1 MKHLMRLLFL
11 LTVLAMATAVQAA
24 GIVANG
30 PMLTA
35 DYWLQQNQEGDRVI
49 LGPAQIAEWN
59 QKIREASPSMVKLD
73 QFPEKLEGSFI
84 IPKISRF
91 DILQDELYFNGKKAS
106 DNYKNILK
114 EQCNLDKVEKSVRVR
129 YGVTVRRSALRTL
142 PTAQGVFY
150 APEDRDFDVFQ
161 ETMLD
166 PGEGVIVLH
175 TSKNGYLHFVQ
186 AANYCGW
193 ISTYNLAFADRD
205 DWLKFVDPK
214 QFLVV
219 TGKNMF
225 VDIGTEK
232 VLYQQGARIAY
243 TDKTEKG
250 YKVLLPVRQ
259 KNGKLKVEKKN
270 LVPAKDVSEGYLPY
284 TCNNIIR
291 CALQFCGMPYG
302 WGGLKNSV
310 DCSSLIY
317 NVYRTMGI
325 YLPRNADEQEATY
338 GVHVDFSGLNSA
350 ERLNAYT
357 KMRPGAALYT
367 DGNCLLFLGTVEGT
381 PYVIHALA
389 THYQGQGRQRTMR
402 VVVSDLSLMRAGGI
416 SYLDAINQALLFG
429 E

>member
-11 LTVLAMATAVQAA
+11 LTVLVVATAVQAA

-49 LGPAQIAEWN
+49 LGPAQIVEWN

-73 QFPEKLEGSFI
+73 QFPEKLEGSYI
-84 IPKISRF
+84 TSKISRF
-91 DILQDELYFNGKKAS
+91 DILQEELYFNGKKAS
-106 DNYKNILK
+106 DNYKKILK
-114 EQCNLDKVEKSVRVR
+114 EQCNLAKVEKTAKVR

-142 PTAQGVFY
+142 PTAQGVFF
-150 APEDRDFDVFQ
+150 APDDKDFDVFQ

-166 PGEGVIVLH
+166 PGEGIIVLH

-186 AANYCGW
+186 ASNYYGW

-205 DWLKFVDPK
+205 EWLKFVEPK

-219 TGKNMF
+219 TGKDVF
-225 VDIGTEK
+225 VDTGMEK
-232 VLYQQGARIAY
+232 ILYQQGARIVY
-243 TDKTEKG
+243 TDKNDKG
-250 YKVLLPVRQ
+250 YKALLPVRQ
-259 KNGKLKVEKKN
+259 KNGKLKVEEKY
-270 LVPAKDVSEGYLPY
+270 LTFAKGVSDGYLSY
-284 TCNNIIR
+284 TTNNIIR
-291 CALQFCGMPYG
+291 SAFHFCGMPYG

-310 DCSSLIY
+310 DYSSLVY

-357 KMRPGAALYT
+357 KMRPGAALYM
-367 DGNCLLFLGTVEGT
+367 DGHCLLFLGTVEGT

-389 THYQGQGRQRTMR
+389 SHYLGQDRQRPMR
-402 VVVSDLSLMRAGGI
+402 VVVSDLSLVRAGGI
-416 SYLDAINQALLFG
+416 NYLDAINQALLFG